1 MGGWFPTFGDSSI
14 RSFVVT
20 CQTIRHT
27 ESLSSI
33 MPTYTYET
41 IPQSPD
47 EKPERFEVKQS
58 ILAAP
63 LAKHPETG
71 APVRRVI
78 TGGLGFLGTSAGGGH
93 RHGPSCS
100 SGFG

>member
-1 MGGWFPTFGDSSI
+1 MVFSI
-14 RSFVVT
+14 RTFVVT

-27 ESLSSI
+27 EFIFSI

-71 APVRRVI
+71 QPVKRVI
-78 TGGLGFLGTSAGGGH
+78 TGGLGFLGRSTGGSH